1 MATSDITN
9 LFFAGVGG
17 QGLVLA
23 NAVTSASAIECG
35 LDVKTSDIYG
45 LAMRGGAVYGFHR
58 HGAKV
63 LTSTFA
69 AGQGDLLVALE
80 PLEGLRWAHM
90 MRRGGRA
97 LVNTRPLFPSP
108 VLLEK
113 EKYPTNVPELLVEAG
128 LTVKAIDA
136 LGLAAEAGSERMAN
150 TVLLG
155 ALSIELPKLSLESWH
170 HALTRFLPGNRV
182 EQNWKAFL
190 MGREVGA

>member
-1 MATSDITN
+1 MPNTDITN

-23 NAVTSASAIECG
+23 NAVTASAALGSG

-58 HGAKV
+58 QGHRV
-63 LTSTFA
+63 LSSTFA
-69 AGQGDLLVALE
+69 AGQGDLLIALE
-80 PLEGLRWAHM
+80 PLEAVRWSGM
-90 MRRGGRA
+90 IRKGGRA
-97 LVNTRPLFPSP
+97 LISSRPLLPSP

-113 EKYPTNVPELLVEAG
+113 EKYPEAIQQILVDSGLNV
-128 LTVKAIDA
+128 TVVDA

-155 ALSIELPKLSLESWH
+155 VLSRWLPALSMDSWRLALEKWLP
-170 HALTRFLPGNRV
+170 PNRV
-182 EQNWKAFL
+182 EPNWTAFRRGL
-190 MGREVGA
+190 EVAS